1 MKVVS
6 GRFISKKELRNKIF
20 RDVLLVIIFLAII
33 TLIYF
38 QIRSPIPVKF
48 LFRSLFQDVKN
59 SVVEE
64 YSKIYY
70 PTYYFSI
77 QMTPLFDIASDN
89 LDDYKVLITN
99 FFPRHNFIEK
109 ATMKFGYSFL
119 SIVKDKGGYNVLAYI
134 DKNKSIKD
142 FKDALIPYEQLSIDS
157 FYIKNRKP
165 YIHLLYIANESI
177 GFEYISEF
185 NIDFSNLDVGR
196 TKDIYAYLLA
206 GNSTVTFP
214 IEDIEDSAESISNS
228 IVYTE
233 IANMLTKEFLA
244 TKEDVVKVQY
254 NNKSYWGYRGT
265 FSVANNTNGIGII
278 IPETEVVKKLELP
291 AIFIIALIL
300 ILIIFII
307 IFITMHYLRIIEELK
322 TNHMNIKKIIEDGE
336 STIVEFKSTLR
347 YDHSTEKINKALEE
361 VIMKSIAAFANTEGG
376 RLFIGI
382 GNYGDITGLEYDYS
396 TLKHPNRDFFELHLR
411 TVVETY
417 YGNAFSSQCIRI
429 DFVEEDGK
437 DICIVYIRKSI
448 EPIYT
453 KITNKQ
459 GAKEEKFF
467 IRVGNSSRELSNTSE
482 VIDYIKKHF
491 KKL

>member
-20 RDVLLVIIFLAII
+20 RDILLVIIFLAIM
-33 TLIYF
+33 TLLYF

-59 SVVEE
+59 NVVEE
-64 YSKIYY
+64 YSKVYY
-70 PTYYFSI
+70 PTYYFSV
-77 QMTPLFDIASDN
+77 QMTPLFKIANDD
-89 LDDYKVLITN
+89 LDAYKVLITN

-119 SIVKDKGGYNVLAYI
+119 SIVKDIGGYNVLAYI
-134 DKNKSIKD
+134 DRNKYLPD
-142 FKDALIPYEQLSIDS
+142 FKEDAIPFEQLSIDS
-157 FYIKNRKP
+157 FYIKNKKP
-165 YIHLLYIANESI
+165 YIHLLYIANENI

-214 IEDIEDSAESISNS
+214 IGNIENSSESND
-228 IVYTE
+228 YTE
-233 IANMLTKEFLA
+233 IANMLTKEFL
-244 TKEDVVKVQY
+244 TEKEDVVKVEY

-265 FSVANNTNGIGII
+265 FTVANNTNGIGII

-300 ILIIFII
+300 IFII
-307 IFITMHYLRIIEELK
+307 IIIVFITMHYLRIIEDLK
-322 TNHMNIKKIIEDGE
+322 TNHMNIKKIIEEGE

-347 YDHSTEKINKALEE
+347 YDYSLEKVNKALEE

-382 GNYGDITGLEYDYS
+382 GNEGEIIGIENDYS
-396 TLKHPNRDFFELHLR
+396 TLKQPNRDFFELHLR
-411 TVVETY
+411 TVIETY
-417 YGNAFSSQCIRI
+417 YGNSFSSQCIRI
-429 DFVEEDGK
+429 DFVEEEGK
-437 DICIVYIRKSI
+437 DICIIYIRKAV

-453 KITNKQ
+453 KVTNKQ

-482 VIDYIKKHF
+482 IIDYIKKHF